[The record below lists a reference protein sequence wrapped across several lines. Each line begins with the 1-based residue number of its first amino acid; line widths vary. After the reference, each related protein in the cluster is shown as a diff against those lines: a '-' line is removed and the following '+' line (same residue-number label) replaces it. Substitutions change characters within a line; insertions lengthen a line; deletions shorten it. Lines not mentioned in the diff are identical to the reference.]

1 MSVRASLGLFLLA
14 LLPGVARGQD
24 TAIVINPDSF
34 AAGAATGLAE
44 AAAEEA
50 IRFFNAP
57 TTTRLVGRTSLPR
70 GNEWRGDV
78 AIRNGSVTLAGRVQG
93 SLLVIN
99 GDATLDS
106 SAEVS
111 GDLTVIGGSLTQ
123 APGARVVGQLR
134 HYRELLAYTT
144 KGETIALDRSFRR
157 HLPFFGAH
165 KSWQGAESRSTLT
178 IATGGTFNRVEGLP
192 IVLGP
197 QFDWGVNGDMRL
209 RLDALGIARTVGD
222 VGGEPGNLGYI
233 VRTEL
238 RTGARLGVGVGL
250 SGYSVVSPVERW
262 GLHDDEVGWASFL
275 FQRDYRDYYL
285 NRGISGRV
293 FAQPTQPLGLSLE
306 LSREWQESVSARD
319 PWTVFRNT
327 VPWRPNP
334 PIDQGHYTALLG
346 SVTFD
351 TRNDHDQPTSGW
363 LLHAELSQNWSDDVS
378 PQTLPASV
386 RPAIP
391 LDGSYAFSRMLIDM
405 RRYTRVSMSGRV
417 NLRFL
422 AGGWLGGDPLPLQQ
436 RLSMGG
442 PDPLP
447 GYGFRASSCSEDI
460 VDSAFA
466 HTRVAACDRVI
477 LTQVEYRG
485 HLSLHWAYGASHPE
499 DEGSKSIFASLTGP
513 DFVVFGDAGQG
524 WLVGNGPGHIP
535 SDKLPSLGSWI
546 GDLGFGIDWG
556 GFGIYLAK
564 AVTSGEPV
572 RVTLRLDH
580 RF

>member
-1 MSVRASLGLFLLA
+1 MNAGARLLLLMLA
-14 LLPGVARGQD
+14 LLPAVARGQD

-34 AAGAATGLAE
+34 AANPAGGLAE
-44 AAAEEA
+44 ATAEEA
-50 IRFFNAP
+50 VRFFNAP

-78 AIRNGSVTLAGRVQG
+78 AVRNGSVALAGRVQG
-93 SLLVIN
+93 NLLVIN

-106 SAEVS
+106 SAEVT

-123 APGARVVGQLR
+123 APGARIGGQVH
-134 HYRELLAYTT
+134 HYQDLLDYTT
-144 KGETIALDRSFRR
+144 KGEAISLDRSFRR

-165 KSWQGAESRSTLT
+165 KSWQGEESRSTLT

-197 QFDWGVNGDMRL
+197 QFDWGVNGAMRL

-238 RTGARLGVGVGL
+238 RTGARVGVGIGL
-250 SGYSVVSPVERW
+250 NGYSVVSPVERW
-262 GLHDDEVGWASFL
+262 GLNDAEVGWASFL

-285 NRGISGRV
+285 NRGLGGRI
-293 FAQPTQPLGLSLE
+293 FAQPTRSLGLSLD
-306 LSREWQESVSARD
+306 LSREWQASVPAHD

-334 PIDQGHYTALLG
+334 PIDQGHYTTLLG
-346 SVTFD
+346 SFTFD
-351 TRNDHDQPTSGW
+351 TRNDHDLPTSGW
-363 LLHAELSQNWSDDVS
+363 LLHAEISQSWSDDVS
-378 PQTLPASV
+378 PQTLPAAV
-386 RPAIP
+386 RAPIP
-391 LDGSYAFSRMLIDM
+391 LDGTYAFSRLLFDV
-405 RRYTRVSMSGRV
+405 RRYSRVSPGGRV
-417 NLRFL
+417 NLRLL

-436 RLSMGG
+436 RLSIGG

-447 GYGFRASSCSEDI
+447 GYGFRATACSEDI
-460 VDSAFA
+460 SDSAYA

-485 HLSLHWAYGASHPE
+485 HLSLHWAYGASRPE
-499 DEGSKSIFASLTGP
+499 EEGSKSIVAWLAGP

-524 WLVGNGPGHIP
+524 WLVGHGPGHIP
-535 SDKLPSLGSWI
+535 SDKLPTIGSWL
-546 GDLGFGIDWG
+546 GDLGLGIDWG